1 MKEGHA
7 IRAAD
12 TVRSD
17 RSGRRV
23 LIADDD
29 PLIRMDLAEMLAEEG
44 FEVVGQV
51 GDGERA
57 AALAITLRP
66 DLVIMDVKMPGKD
79 GIQAAAEIAAA
90 QIAPVIILTAFSE
103 RDLIR
108 RALDAG
114 AMAYLAKP
122 FSTATLLPAIE
133 LAAAR
138 YAETAALRAEIAEAT
153 QRLQARKVIDRA
165 KGLLMTQQKM
175 TEPQAFRWLKRT
187 AIDRRTSMDTIARDV
202 IERPAGQRQLI
213 TVPPAGSS
221 LPGSCYRKDEVR

>member
-1 MKEGHA
+1 MGPTS
-7 IRAAD
+7 AAEK
-12 TVRSD
+12 VQSD
-17 RSGRRV
+17 VARRRV

-29 PLIRMDLAEMLAEEG
+29 PVIRMDLAEMLTEEG

-57 AALAITLRP
+57 VELARKLRP
-66 DLVIMDVKMPGKD
+66 DLVILDVKMPGKD

-103 RDLIR
+103 RDLIQ

-122 FSTATLLPAIE
+122 FSKATLLPAIE

-165 KGLLMTQQKM
+165 KGVLMNQQKM
-175 TEPQAFRWLKRT
+175 TEPQAFRWLLEEQGGLEILKEYRSP
-187 AIDRRTSMDTIARDV
+187 DARFLMAV
-202 IERPAGQRQLI
+202 
-213 TVPPAGSS
+213 
-221 LPGSCYRKDEVR
+221 CKK

>member
-1 MKEGHA
+1 
-7 IRAAD
+7 
-12 TVRSD
+12 
-17 RSGRRV
+17 
-23 LIADDD
+23 
-29 PLIRMDLAEMLAEEG
+29 MLAEEG

-103 RDLIR
+103 RDLIQ

-122 FSTATLLPAIE
+122 FSKATLLPAIE

-187 AIDRRTSMDTIARDV
+187 AIDRRTSMDTVARDV
-202 IERPAGQRQLI
+202 IERPADQRQLI

-221 LPGSCYRKDEVR
+221 LPGSCYREDEVR